1 MDTVLVQ
8 GLIITVI
15 GMGLVFAALI
25 MLWGLMALLSGL
37 SRVVDRRRQSSAVA
51 APEAPAAAPGSIPT
65 GPELA
70 AIATALMLLRAEHE
84 AEGDLQWRLPPI
96 LTRWVAVGYSRQL
109 RGWQPRRT
117 QRDA

>member
-1 MDTVLVQ
+1 MDPVLVQ
-8 GLIITVI
+8 GLMITVI

-25 MLWGLMALLSGL
+25 LLWGLMALLSQL
-37 SRVVDRRRQSSAVA
+37 SRIADRRRK
-51 APEAPAAAPGSIPT
+51 PAAAPTAPADIPS

-70 AIATALMLLRAEHE
+70 AIATALALLRAEQE
-84 AEGDLQWRLPPI
+84 AESSLRWRLPPV
-96 LTRWVAVGYSRQL
+96 LTRWVAVGYGRHL